1 MTISNRVKIGFA
13 FAIVFLLV
21 LATNRLDNRR
31 FNTLENSLTS
41 VFEDRLV
48 AKGYIYELNNIF
60 HDKEKRIMNGQKISN
75 IEVYNDKVNG
85 YINDYYNTRL
95 TSEEKSN
102 FSNFKN
108 HYEDYRDLKREIVTQ
123 EGDSMSAATKAKLL
137 DQLNRIQKDLDQLAS
152 IQIAEGKSMTQFA
165 TRTLDSSSLMSNL
178 EIIIIIVIGIV
189 VQFIIFYK

>member
-85 YINDYYNTRL
+85 YISDYYNTRL